1 VTCKETNVGD
11 TVWVVGSVPELGSW
25 EVKEGLQLET
35 TADSFPLWKSPQ
47 VPIIPGKI
55 QFKIVILSENG
66 NARWEGTK
74 NKADLREQKDPGDD
88 MLCATMKM
96 TEKDL
101 EAAGVK
107 LSKAQMDPAPE
118 PAAPEPAPATPDTAV
133 PPETEQ
139 GEGYPAEVPERT
151 VPLKTEDGPP
161 MQKSQ
166 SRHLFRLSDGSM
178 QMDMTKTPSLMMMDL
193 NSFME
198 EAEAEEKHV
207 NELEER
213 ERLNQ
218 QQRPPAATG
227 FFGFRLGDLK
237 GFRGSGDWR
246 VEMKNITDAADASDT
261 VLLQGGLSQRLENS
275 AMVLK
280 SCYQLTAGFN
290 WESHQA
296 GKGNWYGI
304 VESKV
309 EMFADMGIT
318 DIWLP
323 PCSQSVA
330 PQGYL
335 PSQLF
340 NLDAS
345 AYGKKDQLKQLLAAM
360 RQKGIRGMADIVINH
375 RCGDQQEFDLTDL
388 RHQDE
393 QGRWNVFTT
402 TGIESRKSFA
412 GVMDWQGWAI
422 TLGDK
427 FSDGTGERGP
437 GQYDDKFDAAPDIDH
452 GNKKVQQSIA
462 IWMRWL
468 RLDVG
473 FDAWRFDFVKGY
485 GAEYVGLYC
494 KKSHPSWAVG
504 ELWLDMRYDDS
515 GLCYDQNEHRQNTIN
530 WINATDKE
538 SAAFDFTTKGILQEA
553 CRNTQYWRL
562 KDSEGKPPG
571 EAVKPWLPWVKGLLG
586 WMPTQAVTFLDNHDT
601 GSTQAHWCG
610 SPGYPDGPF
619 PGDKVLVGYAYLLTH
634 PGIPSIFWD
643 HVCDWGDDC
652 RERIKV
658 LLKLRQKAEI
668 KVDAKVKILCAD
680 ADLYIAEIGE
690 PAALRVALG
699 PRSSDAD
706 GAWQMGAN
714 GNDYKVW
721 ISKSKTS

>member
-1 VTCKETNVGD
+1 
-11 TVWVVGSVPELGSW
+11 
-25 EVKEGLQLET
+25 
-35 TADSFPLWKSPQ
+35 
-47 VPIIPGKI
+47 
-55 QFKIVILSENG
+55 
-66 NARWEGTK
+66 
-74 NKADLREQKDPGDD
+74 
-88 MLCATMKM
+88 
-96 TEKDL
+96 
-101 EAAGVK
+101 
-107 LSKAQMDPAPE
+107 
-118 PAAPEPAPATPDTAV
+118 
-133 PPETEQ
+133 
-139 GEGYPAEVPERT
+139 
-151 VPLKTEDGPP
+151 

-218 QQRPPAATG
+218 QQR
-227 FFGFRLGDLK
+227 RLA
-237 GFRGSGDWR
+237 SGALLQ
-246 VEMKNITDAADASDT
+246 EMKNITDAADASDT
-261 VLLQGGLSQRLENS
+261 VLLQ
-275 AMVLK
+275 
-280 SCYQLTAGFN
+280 GFN

-375 RCGDQQEFDLTDL
+375 RCGDQQ
-388 RHQDE
+388 DE

-452 GNKKVQQSIA
+452 GNKKAQQSIA

-504 ELWLDMRYDDS
+504 ELWLDMRYYDS

-571 EAVKPWLPWVKGLLG
+571 LLG

-601 GSTQAHWCG
+601 GSTQAHW
-610 SPGYPDGPF
+610 PF